1 MIKIERLKVISDK
14 DIDEILATWESA
26 VRATHDFLSEKDII
40 SIKPQVE
47 EGLKYV
53 ENLLCARDENNV
65 IKAFIGVDNFKIEML
80 FVNNDSRGKG
90 IGKKLVKHV
99 LEKLKVRY
107 VDVNEQNPEA
117 FGFYKH
123 LGFQVFE
130 RSEFDEQ
137 GNPFPILHM
146 KK

>member
-53 ENLLCARDENNV
+53 ENLLCVRDENNV
-65 IKAFIGVDNFKIEML
+65 IKAFMGVDNFKIEML

-90 IGKKLVKHV
+90 IGKKFVKYT

-146 KK
+146 KR